1 MEKIFNTALQART
14 REYME
19 TSSTSQAELARRLGM
34 TNSSTLSRWL
44 KSAYSGDVEKVE
56 RSLEHVQAPGSFQF
70 MRQGYFCADNRDS
83 TQEHPVFNRSV
94 SLKDGFK
101 RKS

>member
-19 TSSTSQAELARRLGM
+19 TTGTSQAELARRLGM

-56 RSLEHVQAPGSFQF
+56 RSL
-70 MRQGYFCADNRDS
+70 
-83 TQEHPVFNRSV
+83 
-94 SLKDGFK
+94 
-101 RKS
+101 

>member
-1 MEKIFNTALQART
+1 MEL
-14 REYME
+14 
-19 TSSTSQAELARRLGM
+19 
-34 TNSSTLSRWL
+34 LSL
-44 KSAYSGDVEKVE
+44 IHILEVLNPDSLEVLTVCKVE
-56 RSLEHVQAPGSFQF
+56 PCLAQAKPGQSFQF